1 MFAALR
7 MFWSTLATFFEGIQ
21 VNARTFLHL
30 STIGEQNAL
39 AYAEKSTHER
49 ESALAAYRL
58 KAAKQQAKIAA
69 V

>member
-1 MFAALR
+1 MFACAR
-7 MFWSTLATFFEGIQ
+7 MFWSTITTLLEGVM

-39 AYAEKSTHER
+39 AYSEKATHER
-49 ESALAAYRL
+49 ESSLAAYRL
-58 KAAKQQAKIAA
+58 KAAKQAAKIAA